1 MHPAPAVLRRYPLD
15 RKGGASERPSMT
27 NAAALARMIA
37 AGARRELADLVI
49 KNVGLLDVITGGVT
63 LTDIAIV
70 DDRIV
75 GTHAE
80 YDGEL
85 VIDGTGRFAV
95 PGFIDTHLHIES
107 SLVTPLEFDRCVLPH
122 GVTTVLCDPHEIA
135 NVLGAEGIRYFLA
148 SAEATIMDV
157 RVNLS
162 SCVPATAFETSG
174 ARLEIE
180 DLLPFR
186 SHPKVLGLAEVM
198 NYPGVIN
205 ADPGMLAKLVAFQD
219 GHIDGHAPLLTGTDL
234 NAYLSSGIR
243 TDHEATSA
251 KEAREKLSKG
261 MAILIR
267 EGSVSK
273 DLNPLAEILDENTS
287 SFVALCTDDRN
298 PLDIA
303 EEGHLDSSIRRLIA
317 KGRPLHHV
325 YRAASHSAARIFG
338 LRDRGLLAP
347 GWRADIALVD
357 SLDDCRVSDVIA
369 AGRLVTPEL
378 FAARPEVA
386 PVGLT
391 SVKASPVT
399 GDSFIVPPSPSRN
412 ETPVISVKPGLI
424 LTFREDLPLPRT
436 ERGLAPDLAADV
448 IKVAVVER
456 HGRNGNIGLSFVK
469 GFGLKRG
476 AIASSVGHDS
486 HNITVVGADDADMA
500 LAVNRLIE
508 LNGGFAVAD
517 GGTITA
523 ELALPI
529 AGLMSLNSFE
539 VVTHDLHHL
548 REAAKALGCTLP
560 EPFLQVAFLALPV
573 IPHLKMTD
581 MGLFDVDAFA
591 FVQ

>member
-1 MHPAPAVLRRYPLD
+1 MR
-15 RKGGASERPSMT
+15 SEQLT
-27 NAAALARMIA
+27 KMIM
-37 AGARRELADLVI
+37 AGQGKVPADLVI
-49 KNVGLLDVITGGVT
+49 HNVGLLDVITGTVT
-63 LTDIAIV
+63 TTDIAV
-70 DDRIV
+70 VGDRIV
-75 GTHAE
+75 GTHAH
-80 YDGEL
+80 YDGATT
-85 VIDGTGRFAV
+85 IDGTGRFAV

-135 NVLGAEGIRYFLA
+135 NVLGAEGIRYFLDC
-148 SAEATIMDV
+148 AERTVMDV

-162 SCVPATAFETSG
+162 SCVPATPFETAG
-174 ARLEIE
+174 ARLEID

-186 SHPKVLGLAEVM
+186 AHPKVVGLAEMM
-198 NYPGVIN
+198 NFPGVLN
-205 ADPGMLAKLVAFQD
+205 ADPGIMAKLLAFQD
-219 GHIDGHAPLLTGTDL
+219 GHVDGHAPLLLGTAL
-234 NAYLSSGIR
+234 NGYLAAGIR

-251 KEAREKLSKG
+251 AEAREKLGKG

-273 DLNPLAEILDENTS
+273 DLEALGEILDENTS

-317 KGRPLHHV
+317 MGRPLHHV

-338 LRDRGLLAP
+338 LKDRGLLAP
-347 GWRADIALVD
+347 GWRADIALLD
-357 SLDDCRVSDVIA
+357 SLENCRVSDVIA

-378 FAARPEVA
+378 FKAREDVA

-391 SVKASPVT
+391 SMKAMPVNADVFVT
-399 GDSFIVPPSPSRN
+399 EAKAGQNRV
-412 ETPVISVKPGLI
+412 PVIGVKPGLI
-424 LTFREDLPLPRT
+424 LTFRE
-436 ERGLAPDLAADV
+436 EAALASNEKSLQPDLQADV
-448 IKVAVVER
+448 IKVAVIER
-456 HGRNGNIGLSFVK
+456 HGINGNIGRSFVT

-486 HNITVVGADDADMA
+486 HNITVVGTDDADMA

-508 LNGGFAVAD
+508 LGGGFAVAD
-517 GGTITA
+517 GGAVTA

-529 AGLMSLNSFE
+529 AGLMSLKSFE
-539 VVTHDLHHL
+539 EVAHDLHHL
-548 REAAKALGCTLP
+548 RDAAKALGCVLP

-581 MGLFDVDAFA
+581 RGLFDVDKFD
-591 FVQ
+591 FV

>member
-1 MHPAPAVLRRYPLD
+1 
-15 RKGGASERPSMT
+15 MT
-27 NAAALARMIA
+27 TPELLTRMIM
-37 AGARRELADLVI
+37 AGQGKVPADLVI
-49 KNVGLLDVITGGVT
+49 SNVGMLDVITGAVN

-70 DDRIV
+70 GDRIV
-75 GTHAE
+75 GTHAQ
-80 YDGEL
+80 YDGAE

-135 NVLGAEGIRYFLA
+135 NVLGAEGIRYFLD
-148 SAEATIMDV
+148 SAERTVMDV

-162 SCVPATAFETSG
+162 SCVPATPFETAG

-180 DLLPFR
+180 DLAPFR
-186 SHPKVLGLAEVM
+186 SHPKVVGLAEMM
-198 NYPGVIN
+198 NFPGVLG
-205 ADPGMLAKLVAFQD
+205 ADPRIIAKLVAFQD
-219 GHIDGHAPLLTGTDL
+219 GHIDGHAPLLLGQPL
-234 NAYLSSGIR
+234 NGYLAAGIR

-251 KEAREKLSKG
+251 TEAREKLAKG

-273 DLNPLAEILDENTS
+273 DLEALAEILDENTS

-298 PLDIA
+298 PLDID

-347 GWRADIALVD
+347 GWRADIALLD
-357 SLDDCRVSDVIA
+357 SLEDCRVSDVIA
-369 AGRLVTPEL
+369 AGRLVTPAL
-378 FAARPEVA
+378 FEARGTVA
-386 PVGLT
+386 PVGLQ
-391 SVKASPVT
+391 SMKATPVT
-399 GDSFIVPPSPSRN
+399 AEAFFTEPKAGQNRV
-412 ETPVISVKPGLI
+412 PVIGVRPGLI
-424 LTFREDLPLPRT
+424 LTFREEAALAVT
-436 ERGLAPDLAADV
+436 ETGLQPDLAADV
-448 IKVAVVER
+448 IKVAVIER
-456 HGRNGNIGLSFVK
+456 HGINGNIGRSFVT
-469 GFGLKRG
+469 GFGLERG

-486 HNITVVGADDADMA
+486 HNITVVGASDADMA
-500 LAVNRLIE
+500 VAVNRLIE
-508 LNGGFAVAD
+508 MGGGFAVAD
-517 GGTITA
+517 NGVVTA

-529 AGLMSLNSFE
+529 AGLMSLKSFE
-539 VVTHDLHHL
+539 EVAHDLHHL
-548 REAAKALGCTLP
+548 RDAAKALGCVLP

-581 MGLFDVDAFA
+581 RGLFDVDKFD
-591 FVQ
+591 FVS